1 MKVRAQDTTRYK
13 ALQRIEQLSSTTV
26 LRQDIDDLGSDR
38 QVSRALQDLVK
49 EGLIVKLG
57 YGIYAKTKKSTI
69 TDDLYLPGGFLAV
82 AREALTRLGIAWN
95 CSAAEED
102 YRLGKSQQVPA
113 NPATKLNTR
122 FRRQLSYRGMELRF
136 E

>member
-13 ALQRIEQLSSTTV
+13 ALQRIEQLPSTTV
-26 LRQDIDDLGSDR
+26 LRQDIADLGSDR

-49 EGLIVKLG
+49 EGMIVKLG
-57 YGIYAKTKKSTI
+57 YGIYAKTKKSPI
-69 TDDLYLPGGFLAV
+69 TDEQYLPGGFLAV

-95 CSAAEED
+95 RSTAEED
-102 YRLGKSQQVPA
+102 YRLGNSQQVPA
-113 NPATKLNTR
+113 NPATKLNAR